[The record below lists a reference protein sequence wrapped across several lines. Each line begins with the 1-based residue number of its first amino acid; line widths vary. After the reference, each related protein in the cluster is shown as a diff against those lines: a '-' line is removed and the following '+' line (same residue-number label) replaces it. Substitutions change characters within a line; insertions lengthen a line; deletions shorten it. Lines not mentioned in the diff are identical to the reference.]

1 MVSLLLRIFV
11 RQTTNMNNL
20 EICNQLAEE
29 LYGEFGFT
37 TCDEEQMLEILNML
51 IEIKINQK

>member
-1 MVSLLLRIFV
+1 MKIK
-11 RQTTNMNNL
+11 TNKMNNL

>member
-1 MVSLLLRIFV
+1 MKIK
-11 RQTTNMNNL
+11 TNKMNNL

-51 IEIKINQK
+51 VEIKINQK